1 MIPIFESFLKNMS
14 SDTITN
20 AFFWILAFVALAG
33 LLFFFLSRNK
43 HEKHYSEFAEYA
55 PVLLTSLGILGTFT
69 GIVSG
74 LLNFDIENI
83 DASIS
88 TLLGGMK
95 TAFLTSVIGVCFS
108 IVLKIIYTSFPKNN
122 SEKAEDNPID
132 IQAIVNNFYA
142 QTEQLKK
149 QNSHSESLVS
159 HIENLVKSLGND
171 SDSSI
176 LGQIKLLRSDL
187 SDNHRHLTRAI
198 EPISVNLTTISE
210 LVKNNQTVFENF
222 ENKLWIKL
230 QDFADVMSK
239 SATTVVIDAL
249 KQVIQDFNN
258 NLTEQF
264 GENFKELNKAV
275 TALVNWQ
282 ENYKNQLDYMISL
295 YNASVQSLSIT
306 ETSIAKIEH
315 SAQSIPA
322 TMENLSQVIS
332 ANQQQINNLENHLNA
347 FAQLRDIAVEAIPE
361 IQKQISTMLQNTEK
375 ANIELMSFVDEWQR
389 KFEQSTQ
396 QIQHQFN
403 QSVESLMQ
411 SHIDDSR
418 RLMARLE
425 KESETALSRTGESID
440 KQIKA
445 LDNALEIELSRVI
458 SDMGRALASISNRFT
473 TDYSELV
480 EAMHKITMKGRGF

>member
-159 HIENLVKSLGND
+159 HIENLVKS
-171 SDSSI
+171 
-176 LGQIKLLRSDL
+176 
-187 SDNHRHLTRAI
+187 
-198 EPISVNLTTISE
+198 
-210 LVKNNQTVFENF
+210 F
-222 ENKLWIKL
+222 
-230 QDFADVMSK
+230 
-239 SATTVVIDAL
+239 
-249 KQVIQDFNN
+249 
-258 NLTEQF
+258 
-264 GENFKELNKAV
+264 
-275 TALVNWQ
+275 
-282 ENYKNQLDYMISL
+282 
-295 YNASVQSLSIT
+295 
-306 ETSIAKIEH
+306 
-315 SAQSIPA
+315 
-322 TMENLSQVIS
+322 
-332 ANQQQINNLENHLNA
+332 
-347 FAQLRDIAVEAIPE
+347 
-361 IQKQISTMLQNTEK
+361 
-375 ANIELMSFVDEWQR
+375 SF
-389 KFEQSTQ
+389 
-396 QIQHQFN
+396 
-403 QSVESLMQ
+403 
-411 SHIDDSR
+411 
-418 RLMARLE
+418 
-425 KESETALSRTGESID
+425 
-440 KQIKA
+440 
-445 LDNALEIELSRVI
+445 
-458 SDMGRALASISNRFT
+458 
-473 TDYSELV
+473 
-480 EAMHKITMKGRGF
+480 